1 MNLDTAICYGYAR
14 DRCRG
19 AGAVTSAAI
28 AVTAFAL
35 GMGEDAEPTMPPIKE
50 WRAKSKSNICPK
62 KVDLYEMQL
71 DISQNNPR
79 VAARLLKIH
88 PPFPAHSLKANV

>member
-1 MNLDTAICYGYAR
+1 
-14 DRCRG
+14 
-19 AGAVTSAAI
+19 
-28 AVTAFAL
+28 
-35 GMGEDAEPTMPPIKE
+35 MPPIKE
-50 WRAKSKSNICPK
+50 WREKSKQVKYLSK

-79 VAARLLKIH
+79 VAARLLKIY